1 MHEALR
7 DRACADA
14 YTLYACVCVCVCAE
28 RLRFSNYLFS
38 LSLSFSRAVFF
49 FLLARERLLSIG
61 AGGMVGRMMT
71 MIDDARCCDDL
82 YEALNGGF

>member
-1 MHEALR
+1 M
-7 DRACADA
+7 
-14 YTLYACVCVCVCAE
+14 CVCGEASFLE
-28 RLRFSNYLFS
+28 LFILS